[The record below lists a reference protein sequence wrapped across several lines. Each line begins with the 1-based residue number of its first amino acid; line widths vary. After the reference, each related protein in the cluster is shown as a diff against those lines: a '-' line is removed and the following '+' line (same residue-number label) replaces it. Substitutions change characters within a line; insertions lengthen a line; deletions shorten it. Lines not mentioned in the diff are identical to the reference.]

1 MTGETADRHL
11 TAVELAA
18 QLRIDPKTVRA
29 KVRSGEWPG
38 MVLGPR
44 TIRFSPD
51 DVAQIRKLHE
61 VKPKPVKTRSAARDR
76 RDRINNLLGGA
87 A

>member
-1 MTGETADRHL
+1 VSTDEPHL

-18 QLRIDPKTVRA
+18 VLRIDPKTVRA
-29 KVRSGEWPG
+29 RVRSGEWPG

-44 TIRFSPD
+44 TIRFSPE
-51 DVAQIRKLHE
+51 DVDQIRRLCT

-76 RDRINNLLGGA
+76 RERINNLLGGA